1 MNNLAIKHSGDRLG
15 LKDFPQAC
23 ISKIATLSDEVKAR
37 GFYPTFCFTPKDGD
51 LKRVI
56 ELRDII
62 IPLET
67 NAKLRA
73 ENWDFWIS
81 KQFEAM
87 RREYDAIERIEKWR
101 DVAVNLIP
109 TIGRNN
115 MLDNHFAGSGYTAAW
130 YIGLVATGGTPAAGD
145 TMSSHAG
152 WTEDQGYSESTRVA
166 PSFSA
171 ASASAIATAAN
182 VAMTIT
188 GSTRNIYGTFITS
201 VSTKGG
207 TTGTLTSVG
216 GYTGGEKNVAAAETL
231 NSGYTSTLT

>member
-1 MNNLAIKHSGDRLG
+1 MNNLAIKHSGDRFG

-23 ISKIATLSDEVKAR
+23 ISKIETLSDEVKAR

-51 LKRVI
+51 LQRII

-67 NAKLRA
+67 NPLARA
-73 ENWDFWIS
+73 ENWDLFIS
-81 KQFEAM
+81 KQFNEM
-87 RREYDAIERIEKWR
+87 RRELDSIELVEKWR

-109 TIGRNN
+109 TVGRNN
-115 MLDNHFAGSGYTAAW
+115 MLDNHFRASAYTAAW
-130 YIGLVATGGTPAAGD
+130 YISLIATGGTPAAGD
-145 TMSSHAG
+145 TMASHAG

-171 ASASAIATAAN
+171 ASASSITTAAN

-188 GSTRNIYGTFITS
+188 GSTRNIYGIFINS

-207 TTGTLTSVG
+207 TTGTLTSAG